1 MFSFK
6 RKPIN
11 SLGEFIYESMKNL
24 NLLLTRSK
32 FSVQLSPVG
41 RIVVL
46 AIFAFIG
53 EHFLFF

>member
-11 SLGEFIYESMKNL
+11 SLGEFIYESMKNS

>member
-24 NLLLTRSK
+24 NLLLIRSK